1 MVDGDYCSHFSD
13 GCFGYEKEDITL
25 GEKDLMIIEEKLSN
39 GIRLVM
45 EELPYVESLA
55 MGIWV
60 KAGSVDE
67 SHDRMGIS
75 HLIEHMLFK
84 GTKKRS
90 ARDIAEEMD
99 ILGGQM
105 NAFTGKEATCY
116 YTKVLDSNMEKAAD
130 ILSDMFTSSVF
141 DKEELKKEK
150 NVIFE
155 EIKMIED
162 SPEDFGND
170 LLTEAVFKGGP
181 LETPIIG
188 TKEVLKKVS
197 REDILQ
203 YLDERYTADNI
214 VVSISGNYDEKEIK
228 AVFEEKLNLKAHG
241 MRRPLAGKASYEK
254 SHILK
259 VKDVEQS
266 HIFLGLR
273 GVPREGELHYPLVI
287 LNNILGG
294 SMSSRLFQ
302 NIREQKGLAYS
313 VFSSNGSFKE
323 DGIFSIYAGTGH
335 DKIEVVI
342 DAIKEELTLLL
353 SGGVTKEELIKAK
366 EQLKTSIV
374 FGQENVSSRMY
385 SNGRNALL
393 MDKILSTKEILDKI
407 DAVNEEDIVNAAGLI
422 SDIEEYSSVLI
433 SDREVD
439 LSKFLKA

>member
-1 MVDGDYCSHFSD
+1 MIVD
-13 GCFGYEKEDITL
+13 KRL
-25 GEKDLMIIEEKLSN
+25 NN
-39 GIRLVM
+39 GIRLIS

-55 MGIWV
+55 VGIWV
-60 KAGSVDE
+60 RAGSVDE
-67 SHDRMGIS
+67 VPQRIGIS
-75 HLIEHMLFK
+75 HLIEHMMFK
-84 GTKKRS
+84 GTEKRS

-99 ILGGQM
+99 RIGGQM

-116 YTKVLDSNMEKAAD
+116 YTKVLNNNMEKAVD

-141 DKEELKKEK
+141 DNEELEKEK

-162 SPEDFGND
+162 SPEDLGSD

-188 TKEVLKKVS
+188 TKEVLEKVQ
-197 REDILQ
+197 REDILD
-203 YLDERYTADNI
+203 YMSGKYTADNI
-214 VVSISGNYDEKEIK
+214 VVSISGNYEEEEIIR
-228 AVFEEKLNLKAHG
+228 AFEEKLKPKNQGIK
-241 MRRPLAGKASYEK
+241 RNESGKAAYKK

-273 GVPREGELHYPLVI
+273 GVSREDEFHYPLVI

-313 VFSSNGSFKE
+313 VFSSSGSFME

-335 DKIEVVI
+335 EKVPEVME
-342 DAIKEELTLLL
+342 AIKDELLTLK
-353 SGGVTKEELIKAK
+353 SGGVSQDELDKAK
-366 EQLKTSIV
+366 VQLKTSIV
-374 FGQENVSSRMY
+374 FGEENVSSRMY
-385 SNGRNALL
+385 SNGKNALL
-393 MDKILSTKEILDKI
+393 LDKILTTKEVIEKI
-407 DAVNEEDIVNAAGLI
+407 DKVSREDIEMVAGLI
-422 SDIEEYSSVLI
+422 SDIENYSSVLI

-439 LSKFLKA
+439 LAKFMTA